1 MTPWMAVEDV
11 KAGLRMDCWEE
22 TPKASAPAR
31 KTTTERAVKRMFGAG
46 VVGDGAIGDGA
57 IVRVVRFGL
66 EELNSIHRSQRG
78 RQRVGWSQV
87 AVAILAADIIQVRT
101 VNKQVLV
108 WFLLVPHVCLLVQLY
123 M

>member
-57 IVRVVRFGL
+57 IVRVVRGSTGGTQL
-66 EELNSIHRSQRG
+66 HPQVAAA
-78 RQRVGWSQV
+78 QRVAGRSR
-87 AVAILAADIIQVRT
+87 DPRR
-101 VNKQVLV
+101 
-108 WFLLVPHVCLLVQLY
+108 
-123 M
+123 

>member
-57 IVRVVRFGL
+57 IVRVVRFDWR
-66 EELNSIHRSQRG
+66 NSTQLHPQRSGSVAG
-78 RQRVGWSQV
+78 RMQSRCD
-87 AVAILAADIIQVRT
+87 VAILAADIIQVP
-101 VNKQVLV
+101 
-108 WFLLVPHVCLLVQLY
+108 F
-123 M
+123 

>member
-57 IVRVVRFGL
+57 IVRVVRFDWRNSTPSTGL
-66 EELNSIHRSQRG
+66 SAGGSGSVGRRSQ
-78 RQRVGWSQV
+78 SQCR
-87 AVAILAADIIQVRT
+87 DPRR
-101 VNKQVLV
+101 
-108 WFLLVPHVCLLVQLY
+108 
-123 M
+123 

>member
-1 MTPWMAVEDV
+1 MYSKSCQHVGLDSLTRALAGVDSLAGGFLTPWMAVEDV

-57 IVRVVRFGL
+57 IVRVVRFNWR
-66 EELNSIHRSQRG
+66 NSTPSTGRSSRRSQSRC
-78 RQRVGWSQV
+78 RDPR
-87 AVAILAADIIQVRT
+87 R
-101 VNKQVLV
+101 
-108 WFLLVPHVCLLVQLY
+108 
-123 M
+123 

>member
-57 IVRVVRFGL
+57 IVRVVRFDWR
-66 EELNSIHRSQRG
+66 NSTPSTA
-78 RQRVGWSQV
+78 QRVGRRSH
-87 AVAILAADIIQVRT
+87 AVAMRCRDPRR
-101 VNKQVLV
+101 
-108 WFLLVPHVCLLVQLY
+108 
-123 M
+123 

>member
-66 EELNSIHRSQRG
+66 EELNSIHRSLSAGGSGSVG
-78 RQRVGWSQV
+78 RRSQSRSSP
-87 AVAILAADIIQVRT
+87 LT
-101 VNKQVLV
+101 SFKY
-108 WFLLVPHVCLLVQLY
+108 VPLISKY
-123 M
+123 

>member
-57 IVRVVRFGL
+57 IVRVVRFDWR
-66 EELNSIHRSQRG
+66 NSTPSTGRSSG
-78 RQRVGWSQV
+78 SQV
-87 AVAILAADIIQVRT
+87 AGRSRDPRR
-101 VNKQVLV
+101 
-108 WFLLVPHVCLLVQLY
+108 
-123 M
+123 

>member
-57 IVRVVRFGL
+57 IVRVVRFDWR
-66 EELNSIHRSQRG
+66 NSTPSIHRSQR
-78 RQRVGWSQV
+78 V
-87 AVAILAADIIQVRT
+87 AVAGRRSQSRSSPLTSFKYR
-101 VNKQVLV
+101 
-108 WFLLVPHVCLLVQLY
+108 
-123 M
+123 